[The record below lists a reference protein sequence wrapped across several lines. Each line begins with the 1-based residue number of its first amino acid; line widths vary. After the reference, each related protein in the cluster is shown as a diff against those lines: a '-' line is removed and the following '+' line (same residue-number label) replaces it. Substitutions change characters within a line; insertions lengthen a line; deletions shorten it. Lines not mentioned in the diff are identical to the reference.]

1 VTGELAQNHQP
12 AQNQQPTLSQLNMV
26 VRDMDAT
33 LAFYRRLGFVIEA
46 ESGASHVEL
55 PLPNGLVVE
64 FDDAESVA
72 MWHSGWP
79 GITSRPGNTSGPGNT
94 GGPGDTG
101 GQLSTGGGIVLG
113 VTLSAR
119 EAVDAIYAE
128 VTAAGYAGRQPPYD
142 AFWGSR
148 YAVVEDPDGQ
158 QVGLMSPIDD
168 SRKTWP
174 PVPPPRAS

>member
-1 VTGELAQNHQP
+1 VTGEPARNQQP
-12 AQNQQPTLSQLNMV
+12 APDQQPTLSQLNMV

-46 ESGASHVEL
+46 EPGASHVEL

-64 FDDAESVA
+64 FDDVESVA

-79 GITSRPGNTSGPGNT
+79 GN
-94 GGPGDTG
+94 
-101 GQLSTGGGIVLG
+101 TGGGIVLG
-113 VTLSAR
+113 VALPAR
-119 EAVDAIYAE
+119 AAVDAIYAE
-128 VTAAGYAGRQPPYD
+128 VTAAGHAGRQPPFD

-168 SRKTWP
+168 ARKTWP

>member
-1 VTGELAQNHQP
+1 MTGEP
-12 AQNQQPTLSQLNMV
+12 ARNQQPTLSQLNMV

-46 ESGASHVEL
+46 EPGASHVEL

-79 GITSRPGNTSGPGNT
+79 GN
-94 GGPGDTG
+94 
-101 GQLSTGGGIVLG
+101 TGGGIVLG
-113 VTLSAR
+113 VALPAR
-119 EAVDAIYAE
+119 AAVDAIYAE

>member
-1 VTGELAQNHQP
+1 MTGEP
-12 AQNQQPTLSQLNMV
+12 ARNQQPARDQQPTVSQLNMV

-46 ESGASHVEL
+46 EPGASHVEL

-64 FDDAESVA
+64 FDDLESVA

-79 GITSRPGNTSGPGNT
+79 GVT
-94 GGPGDTG
+94 GGPGDPG
-101 GQLSTGGGIVLG
+101 GPLNTGGGIVLG
-113 VTLSAR
+113 VALPVRA
-119 EAVDAIYAE
+119 AVDAIYAE
-128 VTAAGYAGRQPPYD
+128 VTAAGHAGRQPPYD

-148 YAVVEDPDGQ
+148 YAVVEDPDGH

>member
-79 GITSRPGNTSGPGNT
+79 GITSGPGNTSRPGNT
-94 GGPGDTG
+94 GGH
-101 GQLSTGGGIVLG
+101 LSTGGGIVLG
-113 VTLSAR
+113 VALSAR